1 MQVTRKVITRA
12 VWSLS
17 LVSMFTDV
25 AGEMLYPIMPV
36 YLRSIGFTAL
46 MIGILEGLAELVA
59 GIGKGYFGS
68 LSDHFGKRLVF
79 VRLGYALS
87 ALSKPLQAFSMLPA
101 WMFLCRTAD
110 RLGKGIRTGARDAL
124 LSAESTPETKG
135 RVFGFHRG
143 LDTLGAVIGPC
154 VALVFLAYRPN
165 EYRLLFLLAFL
176 PGLMAVALLFTLRE
190 KTLPAPTGKPPYS
203 LRRFLGFVVHAD
215 PVYKKMVGAF
225 VVFSL
230 VNSSDYF
237 LLLKAA
243 EAQVPTATIIGM
255 YIFYNVVFAGLSYP
269 LGHLGD
275 GVGLKKVLVAGLA
288 VFATVYGCFSMELG
302 TTGYFVLFAIYGCYA
317 AATDGISKALVSA
330 VLKKEET
337 ATGLGAFAA
346 FQSMGALAAGL
357 ITGALWSGFGS
368 GAAFGATA
376 TVSAMVALYLAYALP
391 NAPSRQGKAA

>member
-1 MQVTRKVITRA
+1 MQATRKVITRA

-59 GIGKGYFGS
+59 GLGKGYFGS

-79 VRLGYALS
+79 VRVGYALS
-87 ALSKPLQAFSMLPA
+87 ALSKPLQAFSVLPA
-101 WMFLCRTAD
+101 WMFVCRTAD
-110 RLGKGIRTGARDAL
+110 RVGKGIRTGARDAL

-154 VALVFLAYRPN
+154 IALVFLAYRPN
-165 EYRLLFLLAFL
+165 QYHQLFLLAFL
-176 PGLMAVALLFTLRE
+176 PGVMAVVLLFTVGE
-190 KTLPAPTGKPPYS
+190 KKLPVASRKPPYS
-203 LRRFLGFVVHAD
+203 LRKFFGFAVHAD
-215 PVYKKMVGAF
+215 PVYKKIVGAF
-225 VVFSL
+225 IVFSL

-243 EAQVPTATIIGM
+243 EAQVPTAIIIWM
-255 YIFYNVVFAGLSYP
+255 YIFYNVVYAGLSYP

-275 GVGLKKVLVAGLA
+275 RVGLKKVLVAGLF
-288 VFATVYGCFSMELG
+288 VFAAVYAGFTMELNIS
-302 TTGYFVLFAIYGCYA
+302 GYFVLFAVYGCYA
-317 AATDGISKALVSA
+317 AATDGVSKALVSG
-330 VLKKEET
+330 VLKKEDS

-346 FQSMGALAAGL
+346 FQSIGALAAGL
-357 ITGALWSGFGS
+357 ITGALWSGFGFWV
-368 GAAFGATA
+368 AFGVIAVVAASVAT
-376 TVSAMVALYLAYALP
+376 YLAFALP
-391 NAPSRQGKAA
+391 NDASQH